1 MQKATVQKYHGIKE
15 WSASIRINH
24 WTVAISI
31 FVLIVTG
38 FYIADPFTIYFG
50 ETVNKFFMGNVR
62 FVHILFG
69 AILIFM
75 SIQRLYLAFFSRFH
89 ADWRDFLAWTDLKAM
104 VEQIKFYLLIS
115 NHPEKKYLYGPMQAL
130 AYTGCWAMVVVIIIT
145 GLILMGGGYH
155 AGLTSVAAFVL
166 KPIENL
172 LGGLAMVR
180 LIHHI
185 FTWLFILF
193 IIVHIYM
200 AFWYDAVLKESTVS
214 SMIGGKVFKKI
225 KE

>member
-1 MQKATVQKYHGIKE
+1 MQTSTQKYLGIKE
-15 WSASIRINH
+15 WSASMRINH
-24 WTVAISI
+24 WAVAISI
-31 FVLIVTG
+31 FILIVTG
-38 FYIADPFTIYFG
+38 FYIAHPFTIYTG

-62 FVHILFG
+62 FVHIFFG
-69 AILIFM
+69 AFLIFLA
-75 SIQRLYLAFFSRFH
+75 IWRLYLAFFSRFH

-115 NHPEKKYLYGPMQAL
+115 RHPEQKYLYGPMQAL
-130 AYTGCWAMVVVIIIT
+130 AYTGCWMMVVVIIIT
-145 GLILMGGGYH
+145 GLIMMGAGYH
-155 AGLTSVAAFVL
+155 AGLTSIAAFVL

-193 IIVHIYM
+193 IVVHIYM
-200 AFWYDAVLKESTVS
+200 AFWYDTVLKQGTVS
-214 SMIGGKVFKKI
+214 SMVGGIKFKRT

>member
-1 MQKATVQKYHGIKE
+1 MQKYHGIKE
-15 WSASIRINH
+15 WSASMRINH

-38 FYIADPFTIYFG
+38 FYIADPFTISKG
-50 ETVNKFFMGNVR
+50 ETASKFFMGNVR

-69 AILIFM
+69 AFLIFL
-75 SIQRLYLAFFSRFH
+75 SIWRLYLAFFSRFH

-104 VEQIKFYLLIS
+104 FEQIKFYLLIS
-115 NHPEKKYLYGPMQAL
+115 HHPEKKHLYGPMQAL
-130 AYTGCWAMVVVIIIT
+130 TYTGCWMMVVAIIIT
-145 GLILMGGGYH
+145 GLILMGAGYH

-180 LIHHI
+180 YIHHI

-193 IIVHIYM
+193 IVVHIYM
-200 AFWYDAVLKESTVS
+200 AFWYDAVLKQGTIS
-214 SMIGGKVFKKI
+214 SMIGGRVYKEI
-225 KE
+225 KEKD